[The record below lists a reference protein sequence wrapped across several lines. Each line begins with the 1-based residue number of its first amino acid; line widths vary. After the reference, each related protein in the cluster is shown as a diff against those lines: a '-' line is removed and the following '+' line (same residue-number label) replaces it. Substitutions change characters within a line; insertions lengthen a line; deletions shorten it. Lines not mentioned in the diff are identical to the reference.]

1 MLNFT
6 EPEGFIDSADNPP
19 LPDGVLLHCTYTVT
33 VYTGYGVELQVRT
46 CTRCITLRGGGGV
59 EEGCRCLGG
68 VQMWRG
74 MQVKLILLDPSRM
87 QLPSLP
93 MGSLLILWI
102 GWGGLSLSS
111 CRCADLQDSKWS
123 FGSTLPP
130 SGRWW
135 NSSSSVVTDPLFDM
149 AFF

>member
-68 VQMWRG
+68 GADVEGDAGEAHIVGSLQDAVAFTAYGLSAHPLDRMG
-74 MQVKLILLDPSRM
+74 GVKLILLSLRRPARLQVELWLNSAPQWSLVELLFFSRDR
-87 QLPSLP
+87 PT
-93 MGSLLILWI
+93 
-102 GWGGLSLSS
+102 
-111 CRCADLQDSKWS
+111 
-123 FGSTLPP
+123 F
-130 SGRWW
+130 
-135 NSSSSVVTDPLFDM
+135 
-149 AFF
+149 